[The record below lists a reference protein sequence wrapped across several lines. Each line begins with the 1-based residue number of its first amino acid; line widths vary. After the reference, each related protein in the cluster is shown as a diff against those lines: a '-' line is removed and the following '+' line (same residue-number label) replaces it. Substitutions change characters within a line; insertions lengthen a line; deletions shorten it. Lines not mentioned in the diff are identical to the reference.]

1 MKHFV
6 LQSYKTSG
14 EAPSDDAFR
23 EKALLVLKSLSI
35 KQVGI
40 FETKFKAQKA
50 KEKALFRTQRKPVE
64 AGAHGT
70 LSYKIKKGVNKNKIA
85 DEKILKSKN

>member
-1 MKHFV
+1 MRDKKH
-6 LQSYKTSG
+6 
-14 EAPSDDAFR
+14 
-23 EKALLVLKSLSI
+23 LVDHSNKLA
-35 KQVGI
+35 
-40 FETKFKAQKA
+40 EKA